1 MTIVVRLRSSGLK
14 SLQWL
19 GAFLSIRVFTVL
31 LTHLVHL
38 SHTSL
43 LSGSPYCYAFSYLLG
58 FGHYCCLEQFLL
70 SHFRWKEVH
79 CGVYTNNMNG
89 PGLKYESR
97 ALIQDIIR
105 YGKELGVLHKDNG
118 NQGSNVSRG
127 IA

>member
-1 MTIVVRLRSSGLK
+1 
-14 SLQWL
+14 
-19 GAFLSIRVFTVL
+19 
-31 LTHLVHL
+31 
-38 SHTSL
+38 
-43 LSGSPYCYAFSYLLG
+43 
-58 FGHYCCLEQFLL
+58 
-70 SHFRWKEVH
+70 
-79 CGVYTNNMNG
+79 MNG